1 MRKLRRR
8 GKITIWFS
16 DTLGPLVSMGMSKDE
31 PRYREM
37 KRRMRI
43 QSRDIAAVIIVLI
56 LIVVGGL
63 IWALL
68 AAP

>member
-1 MRKLRRR
+1 
-8 GKITIWFS
+8 
-16 DTLGPLVSMGMSKDE
+16 MGMSKDD